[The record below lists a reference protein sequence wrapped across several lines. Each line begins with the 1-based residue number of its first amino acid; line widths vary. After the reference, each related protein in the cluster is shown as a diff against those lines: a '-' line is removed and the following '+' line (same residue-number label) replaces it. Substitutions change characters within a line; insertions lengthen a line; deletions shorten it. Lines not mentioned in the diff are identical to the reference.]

1 MRRRFLNCLWP
12 LAVLAGLLVF
22 WEIGVAVWDMPH
34 YILPPPSR
42 IAQALLAHWPRLVPH
57 ALTTCSEIV
66 LGFGVALAAGLLLG
80 AGIAGSRI
88 LERALLPLVIGSQ
101 TIPVFAIAPLLVLWF
116 GYGIGSKVV
125 MAALIV
131 FFPITVSTVQGLKA
145 ADRDLLDLLRVLEAG
160 RWRIFW
166 TVRVPQALPHIFA
179 GAKIGMA
186 VSVIGAV
193 IGEWVG
199 ARQGLGYYM
208 VQANAQMQV
217 DRVFAAIV
225 LLSMIG
231 VGLYALVVLVER
243 WLTPWRRT

>member
-1 MRRRFLNCLWP
+1 MRRHFLNCLWP
-12 LAVLAGLLVF
+12 LAVLAALLVI
-22 WEIGVAVWDMPH
+22 WEISVAVGDMPH

-42 IAQALLAHWPRLVPH
+42 IAQALVAVWPRLVPH
-57 ALTTCSEIV
+57 ALVTFSEVV
-66 LGFGVALAAGLLLG
+66 LGFGVALVAGLLLG

-88 LERALLPLVIGSQ
+88 LERAVLPLVIGSQ

-145 ADRDLLDLLRVLEAG
+145 ADKDLLNLLRVLEAG
-160 RWRIFW
+160 PWRTFW
-166 TVRVPQALPHIFA
+166 IVRVPQALPHIFA

-225 LLSMIG
+225 VLSLIG

-243 WLTPWRRT
+243 WCTPWRRA